1 MGKEIKFQVLIKVAD
16 MYNFLLCHAYAGY
29 QGIVGILI
37 SVGAF
42 ALYLSGFGKGDS
54 FATLLLILMSAL
66 FTIIQPLHLYYKAAK
81 QVKLNPVFREPLN
94 YKVNKEG
101 ITVGQGEEEGLMLW
115 QDIVKVMETKRS
127 VIIYLSRI
135 NAYIFP
141 KRELGEQYE
150 TFKNFIKENL
160 EEKCRKLK

>member
-1 MGKEIKFQVLIKVAD
+1 MEKEIKFQVLMKVTD
-16 MYNFLLCHAYAGY
+16 MYNFLLRHAYGGY
-29 QGIVGILI
+29 QGIIGIVI

-42 ALYLSGFGKGDS
+42 SLYLSGFGKGDS
-54 FATLLLILMSAL
+54 FSTLLLIVMSSL

-94 YKVNKEG
+94 YKVNQEG
-101 ITVGQGEEEGLMLW
+101 ITVGQGEEEGLMPW
-115 QDIVKVMETKRS
+115 EDIVKVIETKRS

-150 TFKNFIKENL
+150 AFKSFINKHVDA
-160 EEKCRKLK
+160 KYRKLK